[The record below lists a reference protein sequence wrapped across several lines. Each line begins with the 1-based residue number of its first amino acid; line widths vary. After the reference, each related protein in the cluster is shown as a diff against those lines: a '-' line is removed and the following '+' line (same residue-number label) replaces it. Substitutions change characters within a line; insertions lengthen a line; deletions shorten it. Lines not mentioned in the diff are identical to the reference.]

1 MGFLV
6 SKAQRPVI
14 RLYGLRF
21 KIELSFRQALRVL
34 GVYAYRFW
42 MRSMDKLKRCEGTQH
57 LHHKSDAYRNA
68 VRRKI
73 GAYHLHI
80 QIGLI
85 AQGLLQYLA
94 VTYPRL
100 VWDSFGS
107 WLRTVRPGIP
117 PSDSNS
123 H

>member
-34 GVYAYRFW
+34 GVYV
-42 MRSMDKLKRCEGTQH
+42 
-57 LHHKSDAYRNA
+57 YRNA

-80 QIGLI
+80 QTGLI
-85 AQGLLQYLA
+85 AQGLLQSLA